1 MPRKAIKGRS
11 DLLREARASSFEDL
25 RPPEGEQLGGG
36 GRVLE
41 VAMALGTS
49 NRGSWG
55 RAEKAWTEGRA
66 QAAGRWAA
74 PASLFV

>member
-36 GRVLE
+36 WESPGSGDG
-41 VAMALGTS
+41 LGDQQPGILGA
-49 NRGSWG
+49 R
-55 RAEKAWTEGRA
+55 
-66 QAAGRWAA
+66 
-74 PASLFV
+74 